1 MLFTKKDIVIYKNN
15 FYIVIDA
22 DNYNANLK
30 AIKYKNGEVK
40 IKNKVISLDNM
51 NNREFYEVVGTY
63 KGRV

>member
-1 MLFTKKDIVIYKNN
+1 MLFTKKDIVLYKSN

-22 DNYNANLK
+22 DNYNANLQ